1 MDEEETLSFW
11 NKVVY
16 SQQESTLYVC
26 SHLWDKR
33 PGNSGAGICS
43 WGFGMNLLQFS
54 HIDSE
59 GLSEDNLQIP
69 EALESKLDPK
79 LDYSMIG
86 ITQRCNLNREK

>member
-1 MDEEETLSFW
+1 
-11 NKVVY
+11 
-16 SQQESTLYVC
+16 
-26 SHLWDKR
+26 
-33 PGNSGAGICS
+33 
-43 WGFGMNLLQFS
+43 MNLLQFS

-59 GLSEDNLQIP
+59 GLSEDNLRIP